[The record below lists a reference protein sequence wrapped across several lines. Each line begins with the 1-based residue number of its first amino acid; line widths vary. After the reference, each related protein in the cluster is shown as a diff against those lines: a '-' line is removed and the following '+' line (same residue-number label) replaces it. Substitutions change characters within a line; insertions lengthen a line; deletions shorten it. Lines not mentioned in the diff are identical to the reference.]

1 MDKYLI
7 IRKVHKYFG
16 LIIGVQLLMWTISGL
31 YFSWTDLNKIHGD
44 HFKNLDYETN
54 FYTDLIGLDQ
64 LKIEKGIQSIELREI
79 GNTPFYWINNKY
91 LINAI
96 NGHLKDSISQSEA
109 VEILK
114 KRVKSNLEIKS
125 INYISETNNH
135 SEYRNK
141 TLPAYVISFKNTP
154 NLKAYIS
161 CLDGKFQTVR
171 YKNWRI
177 FDFFWM
183 AHTMD
188 YKTRDNF
195 NNLVLRIFAVLGVIT
210 IVSGFGS
217 WISLGIYKKLQ
228 KNK

>member
-154 NLKAYIS
+154 N
-161 CLDGKFQTVR
+161 
-171 YKNWRI
+171 
-177 FDFFWM
+177 
-183 AHTMD
+183 
-188 YKTRDNF
+188 
-195 NNLVLRIFAVLGVIT
+195 
-210 IVSGFGS
+210 
-217 WISLGIYKKLQ
+217 
-228 KNK
+228 